1 MSWNWRHWGGV
12 IWLAVCGAVMAP
24 AVAAQDTTVVR
35 SPVLTIDSEQ
45 LYSESL
51 FGKRVQNEFEADVA
65 VLEAENRRIEAEL
78 IEEEKQL
85 TQKRADMKPEDFRV
99 LADEFDAKVQR
110 IRNEQ
115 SSKLRNLAQTSDA
128 ARRQFLQKISPI
140 LESIMTEAGAAV
152 IVESRNV
159 FLSAK
164 IIDVTEDA
172 VARVD
177 QQIADGADLPLTQ
190 PD

>member
-1 MSWNWRHWGGV
+1 MSGIWRHRIFA
-12 IWLAVCGAVMAP
+12 IWLGLCCAAMATP
-24 AVAAQDTTVVR
+24 GAAQDASLVR
-35 SPVLTIDSEQ
+35 SPVLTIDSEK
-45 LYSESL
+45 LYSDSL

-85 TQKRADMKPEDFRV
+85 TEKRAKMTPEDFRV

-115 SSKLRNLAQTSDA
+115 ATKLRNLAQTNDA
-128 ARRQFLQKISPI
+128 GRRQFLQAISPI
-140 LESIMTEAGAAV
+140 LEGIMTDAGAAV

-172 VARVD
+172 VARIDD
-177 QQIADGADLPLTQ
+177 QIGDGAQLTEA
-190 PD
+190 PPE